1 MFLNLLDAIQPFCW
15 NSERCRLLH
24 STWSNWL
31 SIHDNGPFSAMF
43 DPLPAEC
50 SLRLLCRCGEY
61 ARFGYAPSLGYDPS
75 LGYATHLDTP
85 PHCSVWLCPVDHR
98 RVANQ
103 TRGHH
108 GISLER
114 YADYRTSKTC
124 LWSLICKDA
133 YLIHGR
139 IFAVIY

>member
-1 MFLNLLDAIQPFCW
+1 MRFSPSAETVRDAVYFIPHDQIGCQFMTMDPFQRCLIHFPLSVASDCCVDVVSMLALDMPPH
-15 NSERCRLLH
+15 LD
-24 STWSNWL
+24 TT
-31 SIHDNGPFSAMF
+31 P
-43 DPLPAEC
+43 
-50 SLRLLCRCGEY
+50 
-61 ARFGYAPSLGYDPS
+61 
-75 LGYATHLDTP
+75 HLDTP

-124 LWSLICKDA
+124 L
-133 YLIHGR
+133 
-139 IFAVIY
+139 